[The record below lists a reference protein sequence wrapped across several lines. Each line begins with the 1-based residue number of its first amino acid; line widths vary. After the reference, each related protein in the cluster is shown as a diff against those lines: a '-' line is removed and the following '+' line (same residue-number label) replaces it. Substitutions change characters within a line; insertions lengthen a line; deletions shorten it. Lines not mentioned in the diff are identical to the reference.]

1 MKEKKKKKT
10 TVWFRCC
17 IPKWFKLAKFGYFL
31 LGGGTQRDKQKQR
44 DDWNRGCKKIMETGW
59 LGRLLKTYKIQ
70 HGNVE

>member
-1 MKEKKKKKT
+1 MKEKKKKKLLSDLD
-10 TVWFRCC
+10 FC

-59 LGRLLKTYKIQ
+59 LGRLLKTYKRQ
-70 HGNVE
+70 HENVE